1 MGRMRR
7 TVRAGLRAVLRGAFL
22 LGILLS
28 LWAPLGAQSG
38 SVVEVLT
45 VEGPI
50 TPIVAGYI
58 ERGIAQAEADG
69 AEVLIIELNTPG
81 GQVSTM
87 ESIVQ
92 RMAVSGVPIV
102 VYVSPPRAQAASA
115 GTFIV
120 LAAQLAAMAP
130 ETSIGA
136 ASPVGGQGEELSETL
151 EEKATNI
158 LVSLIKNLAERRG
171 EAAAEWAEAA
181 VREAASATAEEALEL
196 GVIDHV
202 AVTTGDL
209 LEAIDGQSVEVAG
222 ETVTLETR
230 GAAVVSVPMN
240 GIERLLHTL
249 TDPNIAFILMTVGIN
264 GIIFELS
271 NPGGYLAGIV
281 GTIALLLGLFA
292 LGVLG
297 VDFTGLVFL
306 GLAFVLFVADV
317 FAPTHG
323 ILAGGGVLSFILGS
337 LILFNTPFAPV
348 SRGLVVG
355 VGLATGGFFAF
366 ALTRALQ
373 AQRRQPATGRE
384 GLIGALAVA
393 RTPLNPR
400 GRVFV
405 FGEWWDAEA
414 REGRISKG
422 QEVEVVEMD
431 GFRLIVAPKE

>member
-7 TVRAGLRAVLRGAFL
+7 TVRVGLRAVLRGAFL

-38 SVVEVLT
+38 SLVEVLT

-69 AEVLIIELNTPG
+69 AEALIIELNTPG

-87 ESIVQ
+87 ENIVQ
-92 RMAVSGVPIV
+92 SMALSRVPIV

-136 ASPVGGQGEELSETL
+136 ASPVGGQGEDLSETL
-151 EEKATNI
+151 EAKATNI

-202 AVTTGDL
+202 AVTLSDL
-209 LEAIDGQSVEVAG
+209 LEAIDGQKVEVAG
-222 ETVTLETR
+222 ETVTLATR
-230 GAAVVSVPMN
+230 GAAVIPVPMN
-240 GIERLLHTL
+240 AIERLLHTL
-249 TDPNIAFILMTVGIN
+249 TNPNIAFILMTVGIN

-271 NPGGYLAGIV
+271 SPGGYVAGIV

-306 GLAFVLFVADV
+306 ALAFVLFVAEV
-317 FAPTHG
+317 FTPTHG

-366 ALTRALQ
+366 ALTKALQ

-384 GLIGALAVA
+384 GLIGSPAVA

-414 REGRISKG
+414 REGRIRKG

-431 GFRLIVAPKE
+431 GFRLIVVPRE